1 MTERKENPMIV
12 AINKRNRKISA
23 TIERLA
29 EKRATEAPS
38 ALLAAIQQTQWMR
51 SEGVPP
57 KFIPSIESLLVG
69 DRLKQSLRGQK
80 ARSKEP
86 DALDQLILEGIQKEM
101 STKAMWPWVLKRAQE
116 TDGLNTDTDDAIVE
130 VWDDKKMIRSVKKS
144 SFEVIVST
152 MRKKFVRPGDKS

>member
-1 MTERKENPMIV
+1 MTESKENQKLV
-12 AINKRNRKISA
+12 AINKRNREMSA

-38 ALLAAIQQTQWMR
+38 ALLAAIEQTQRMR

-80 ARSKEP
+80 ARSKEQ
-86 DALDQLILEGIQKEM
+86 DALDQLILEGLRKNM
-101 STKAMWPWVLKRAQE
+101 STKAMWPWIVKRAQE
-116 TDGLNTDTDDAIVE
+116 TDELSTDNNDLIVQ
-130 VWDDKKMIRSVKKS
+130 VWDDEKIIRSIKKR
-144 SFEVIVST
+144 SFGSIVST
-152 MRKKFVRPGDKS
+152 MRKKNRSTVRR